1 MVNIKGINQNSRR
14 KWTYPD
20 LESAIRPIPHSDK
33 VSVQAFDHLPELTE
47 SSNESSSYVDAV
59 KSCSNKREFEGALAT
74 PLQFNQVELNGL
86 IGDLNL
92 SKDTSEDLASQLN
105 EKNLLQPDTNVM
117 FYQKREKD
125 FLPYFFRENYLIF

>member
-1 MVNIKGINQNSRR
+1 MVNIKGIKQNSRR

-59 KSCSNKREFEGALAT
+59 KSCSNEREFEGAVAT

-105 EKNLLQPDTNVM
+105 EKIFFNLILTLCFIV
-117 FYQKREKD
+117 KEKK
-125 FLPYFFRENYLIF
+125 IFCPIFSEKTI